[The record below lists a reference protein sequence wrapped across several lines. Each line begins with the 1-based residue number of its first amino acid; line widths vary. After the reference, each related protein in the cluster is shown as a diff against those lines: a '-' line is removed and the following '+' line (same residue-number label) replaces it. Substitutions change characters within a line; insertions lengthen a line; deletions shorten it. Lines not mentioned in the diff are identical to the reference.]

1 MGARHRRTYR
11 FVAIESRNARDGK
24 YLESLGNY
32 DPRTKSMT
40 LDLDRTAFWLD
51 NGAQLSNTVA
61 KLVARYRKE
70 QETGAQAP
78 ETVAGIAAAA
88 ADAGTVTL
96 SPEAAAEREEK
107 IEAPAEMAV
116 AASETPEPP
125 ATDTEPAADENED
138 VASSG

>member
-40 LDLDRTAFWLD
+40 IDLDRTAYWLD

-88 ADAGTVTL
+88 AGADTAAR
-96 SPEAAAEREEK
+96 SPEVAAEREEK

-116 AASETPEPP
+116 AASETPPPP